1 MLGRKDIT
9 MPHGMTDIVD
19 RLKAYADINDR
30 LGAYTEANCAYDAIQ
45 EIEKLRNVADE
56 AADEIEKLR
65 GQIRIYK
72 DLLAEAAREI
82 EALKNNK

>member
-1 MLGRKDIT
+1 MADLIT
-9 MPHGMTDIVD
+9 
-19 RLKAYADINDR
+19 N
-30 LGAYTEANCAYDAIQ
+30 
-45 EIEKLRNVADE
+45 LRNLSKGKHDDLDVADE

-82 EALKNNK
+82 DSWKEKNDK